1 MEDPLK
7 IRNNDNTWL
16 CEDCDIE
23 FGKPTRQLKRTSSRV
38 TSLVQKASL
47 RKARKGGKNYK
58 DIQDFTRQ
66 NHSNTKR
73 NTIDNSKDCRNQ
85 AILVKL
91 MTDIYM
97 DSSSPQCSKDV
108 KSPASTISTE
118 NNMRLEFE
126 HEYKNLHFDDDVNT
140 LVEDEEYDNESFS
153 CSYEEQKDIVQH
165 NESDDGTSKVYH
177 QEKSSN
183 LVKRKFEDCFHE
195 NDSEELDNT
204 ENSKNSSYHEI
215 CDEHNESK
223 NIGKKL
229 ILEKNFGE
237 LNDLKPKPSNL
248 DSVNISAYCPP
259 NISAT
264 RNFGATAVFQSI
276 PNVLAQPII
285 DISWRG
291 RCGMIC
297 NLQHITLGITAH
309 LSNTAS
315 LKVHGATSVLPQELI
330 FKLVPKQEVWPKAF
344 EASPP
349 MTADIALYFF
359 PSEERF

>member
-1 MEDPLK
+1 
-7 IRNNDNTWL
+7 
-16 CEDCDIE
+16 
-23 FGKPTRQLKRTSSRV
+23 
-38 TSLVQKASL
+38 
-47 RKARKGGKNYK
+47 
-58 DIQDFTRQ
+58 
-66 NHSNTKR
+66 
-73 NTIDNSKDCRNQ
+73 
-85 AILVKL
+85 

-359 PSEERF
+359 PSEERDEKAYNTVLEKMINLHSAWTFNINNNLDLVLFSSQELRQEHWRFQRKYYMWGMFKPTQNSLVASSFTIRSNSLCGKLV